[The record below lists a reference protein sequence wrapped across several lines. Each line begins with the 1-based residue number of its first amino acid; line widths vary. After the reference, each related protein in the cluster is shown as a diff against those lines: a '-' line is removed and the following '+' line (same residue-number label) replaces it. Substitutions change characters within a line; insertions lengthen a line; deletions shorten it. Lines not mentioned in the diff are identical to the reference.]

1 MRFEMPCTE
10 IDTELEKRI
19 IKVYDHQ
26 EKVTII
32 YYEDEIEDIAIL
44 ALKLFIKERID
55 PINMGV
61 YDVPSL

>member
-1 MRFEMPCTE
+1 MPCTE